1 MALCL
6 ENTQMLIDRLIN
18 AIFPQGDKRLL
29 TFNYKE
35 DLKTVTLEDVKNE
48 SPANRTGSTL
58 DDARAP
64 KRSTPLAL
72 HS

>member
-1 MALCL
+1 MPLCL

-35 DLKTVTLEDVKNE
+35 APKAITLEDVKNE
-48 SPANRTGSTL
+48 PRQTV
-58 DDARAP
+58 P
-64 KRSTPLAL
+64 VPP
-72 HS
+72 

>member
-1 MALCL
+1 MSLCL

-48 SPANRTGSTL
+48 PRQTVPVL
-58 DDARAP
+58 P
-64 KRSTPLAL
+64 
-72 HS
+72 